1 MNTLQVVKN
10 MNDEEDL
17 IIPSPSDISS
27 LDVMQ
32 ELKRDNILLKEDIR
46 ITNSCFGRAIQL

>member
-1 MNTLQVVKN
+1 MNTLQVVIN

-46 ITNSCFGRAIQL
+46 ITNSCFGHAIQL